1 MDTTFGKIRP
11 THMTRPDGDPV
22 AQPLEASIDIAAAP
36 EQVWAVVSDLERMP
50 EWSPQC
56 TRMKVFGPVREGAW
70 TLNLNKDG
78 WKRWPTTSRVV
89 RFEPN
94 RAVAFKVVE
103 NRMVW
108 SFELEPTESGTR
120 LTQRRDVSRGQTA
133 FSRNA
138 IKLALGG
145 ESDFETKLLAGMNS
159 SLGKIK
165 AAVEKS

>member
-1 MDTTFGKIRP
+1 
-11 THMTRPDGDPV
+11 V
-22 AQPLEASIDIAAAP
+22 ANPLETSVDIAATP

-56 TRMKVFGPVREGAW
+56 TKMKVFGEVREGAR
-70 TLNLNKDG
+70 TVNLNKDG
-78 WKRWPTTSRVV
+78 WKRWPTTARVV

-94 RAVAFKVVE
+94 RAVAFKIVE

-108 SFELEPTESGTR
+108 SFELEPTAGGTR
-120 LTQRRDVSRGQTA
+120 LTQRRDTSAGQSA

-145 ESDFETKLLAGMNS
+145 EESFESTLVAGMNDT
-159 SLGKIK
+159 LAKIK
-165 AAVEKS
+165 AAVERS

>member
-1 MDTTFGKIRP
+1 MP
-11 THMTRPDGDPV
+11 
-22 AQPLEASIDIAAAP
+22 QPLEASIDISAAP

-56 TRMKVFGPVREGAW
+56 TKMKVLGEMREGAR

-78 WKRWPTTSRVV
+78 WKRWPTTARVV

-94 RAVAFKVVE
+94 RAVAFRVVE

-108 SFELEPTESGTR
+108 SFEIEPTDSGTR
-120 LTQRRDVSRGQTA
+120 LTQRRDVSGGQSA
-133 FSRNA
+133 FSRYS
-138 IKLALGG
+138 IKFALGG
-145 ESDFETKLLAGMNS
+145 ETDFETKLLAGMNS

-165 AAVEKS
+165 AAVEKG